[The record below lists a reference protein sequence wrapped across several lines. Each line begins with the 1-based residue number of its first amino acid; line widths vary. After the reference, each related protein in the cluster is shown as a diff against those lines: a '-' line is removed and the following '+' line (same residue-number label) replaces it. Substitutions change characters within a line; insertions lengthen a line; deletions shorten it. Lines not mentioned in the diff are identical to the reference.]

1 MAKKTTEDAPRINR
15 ILVSQP
21 RPLIPNSPFEVL
33 AKKAGVELVFEPFI
47 HVEEVSA
54 NDFRKQRIDLAKF
67 PSVEIRGSLP
77 LATSL
82 PAGCRIPTY
91 RKN

>member
-47 HVEEVSA
+47 HVEEGSA
-54 NDFRKQRIDLAKF
+54 NEFPKQRIDLAKF
-67 PSVEIRGSLP
+67 PSVIFTG
-77 LATSL
+77 
-82 PAGCRIPTY
+82 
-91 RKN
+91 RKAIEH